1 MAFTAKDGSK
11 HTNHDSMKRADARF
25 MAKQPAPPKQPGESD
40 QDQDDLGQME
50 DDPAQVAQEHGPA
63 VEINIQHHHEA
74 GQHHVHSV
82 HPDGHEH
89 HSEHASAQD
98 AHEHA
103 AQLATE
109 PQEPA
114 EPEGY

>member
-25 MAKQPAPPKQPGESD
+25 AAHQPTPQ
-40 QDQDDLGQME
+40 
-50 DDPAQVAQEHGPA
+50 PAQVGDEGEMGEADEDPGQVTQEHGPA

-74 GQHHVHSV
+74 GQHHVHSI

-89 HSEHASAQD
+89 HSEHGSAQE
-98 AHEHA
+98 AHAHA
-103 AQLATE
+103 AQLAS
-109 PQEPA
+109 EPA
-114 EPEGY
+114 EPEEMEGY

>member
-11 HTNHDSMKRADARF
+11 HTNHDSMRRADASF
-25 MAKQPAPPKQPGESD
+25 MAKQPAKQASPADD
-40 QDQDDLGQME
+40 QDAAMEGAE

-89 HSEHASAQD
+89 HSEHGSAQE
-98 AHEHA
+98 AHAHA
-103 AQLATE
+103 AQLAS
-109 PQEPA
+109 EPA
-114 EPEGY
+114 EPEEMEGY

>member
-11 HTNHDSMKRADARF
+11 HTNHDSMRRADARF
-25 MAKQPAPPKQPGESD
+25 SAHQPAPQPAQAGDDEIGET
-40 QDQDDLGQME
+40 E

-89 HSEHASAQD
+89 HSEHGSAQE
-98 AHEHA
+98 AHAHA
-103 AQLATE
+103 AQLAS
-109 PQEPA
+109 EPA
-114 EPEGY
+114 ESEEMEGY

>member
-25 MAKQPAPPKQPGESD
+25 AAKQPQPRQAGETD

-89 HSEHASAQD
+89 HSEHGSAQE
-98 AHEHA
+98 AHAHA
-103 AQLATE
+103 AQLAGEGNT
-109 PQEPA
+109 
-114 EPEGY
+114 PEGY